1 MDETQATTA
10 QAEIVI
16 EPLAE
21 ANTTVNNHTAMAAGV
36 GLIPFPLL
44 DMVAI
49 TGLQINMLSRLCAI
63 YGVPFSQDRAK
74 HIVASLVGGAGTY
87 YLSPPVMSLVKFIPL
102 VGQAAAMLTMPAI
115 AGASTYAVGKVFIR
129 HFESGGTFLTFD
141 PAKTKEY
148 FSKMYAEGKEVANS
162 LKQSVKSSGKK
173 NTTTAPEEATT
184 TV

>member
-1 MDETQATTA
+1 MEETQAAST
-10 QAEIVI
+10 QEEIVI

-21 ANTTVNNHTAMAAGV
+21 ANTTVSNHTAMAAGV
-36 GLIPFPLL
+36 GLLPFPIL

-74 HIVASLVGGAGTY
+74 HIIASLVGGVGTY
-87 YLSPPVMSLVKFIPL
+87 YLSPPVISLVKFIPL
-102 VGQAAAMLTMPAI
+102 VGQAAAMLTMPAV
-115 AGASTYAVGKVFIR
+115 AAASTYAVGKVFIR
-129 HFESGGTFLTFD
+129 HFESGGTFLSFD

-148 FSKMYAEGKEVANS
+148 FAKMYTEGKEVANS

-173 NTTTAPEEATT
+173 NATTTPEEATT
-184 TV
+184 TL